1 MGYNFHV
8 MKQTV
13 IFLIVLI
20 FTVSMSFAQTNELIG
35 TVSSLHGKSLTNTHI
50 LDLNSR
56 KGTVTD
62 EFGKFVLSVS
72 DSGTVLRV
80 SHVGYRPEL
89 YKVAPVDTYYKSDLA
104 QRASITL
111 STESTLLSS
120 VMIKPQEKTVLDGRR
135 GVVLRDFSF
144 ADGNNLLLMAEDGI
158 RHLVLCNDRWQETS
172 RLEVGKL
179 GDRLYEDCLGNVHL
193 FGEDS
198 VYQIE
203 VNSNGIELVFA
214 SEQSYF
220 LEQLAHCSA
229 SSKSHIFFSS
239 YQKAGQEV
247 YHYGLNRETKEG
259 SILAR
264 VFNDEGLQD
273 IEDYFNDLP
282 YQRRFNSRFRRAGSS
297 YANERLAAMQTAS
310 CCLNGNTPIASGVMG
325 NCIDPITIYRY
336 RRGMQSSWSYRNTS
350 NFSGSLSDNFGGSQS
365 QYFQSVSN
373 RQLEQQNAMLNTW
386 SPSPRDRG
394 WINLLSQPTYSPLF
408 NLRDS
413 IYVFDHVL
421 GVCYVHNQEG
431 AQVRTFPI
439 EHQEIK
445 GWRNLL
451 VADANGQKL
460 YAHVKQRNKVYLME
474 IDLDGGQVLRSAL
487 LQDAAFADQ
496 LKVKDGYAY
505 YLKECRD
512 ILMSDRIMKVQL

>member
-1 MGYNFHV
+1 
-8 MKQTV
+8 MKQAA
-13 IFLIVLI
+13 IFLITLI
-20 FTVSMSFAQTNELIG
+20 FTVSMSSAQTNELVG
-35 TVSSLHGKSLTNTHI
+35 TVSSFHGKSLTNVHI

-72 DSGTVLRV
+72 DLGTVLRI

-89 YKVAPVDTYYKSDLA
+89 YEVAPIETYYKSELT

-135 GVVLRDFSF
+135 GIVLRDFSF

-158 RHLVLCNDRWQETS
+158 RLLVLCNERWEETS
-172 RLEVGKL
+172 RLEVGQL

-203 VNSNGIELVFA
+203 VNSKGIQLVFA

-247 YHYGLNRETKEG
+247 FHYGLNRETKEG
-259 SILAR
+259 LILAR
-264 VFNDEGLQD
+264 VFNDQGLQD

-282 YQRRFNSRFRRAGSS
+282 YQRLFNSRFRRAGSS
-297 YANERLAAMQTAS
+297 YANDRLATMQTVS
-310 CCLNGNTPIASGVMG
+310 CCLNGNRPIASGVMG
-325 NCIDPITIYRY
+325 NCIDPLTIYRY
-336 RRGMQSSWSYRNTS
+336 RRGMQNSWSYRNTA
-350 NFSGSLSDNFGGSQS
+350 NFSGSLSDNFGGPQS
-365 QYFQSVSN
+365 QYFHSVSN
-373 RQLEQQNAMLNTW
+373 RQLEQQNAMINTW

-394 WINLLSQPTYSPLF
+394 WM
-408 NLRDS
+408 
-413 IYVFDHVL
+413 
-421 GVCYVHNQEG
+421 GVCHVHNQEG

-439 EHQEIK
+439 EHQEIE

-474 IDLDGGQVLRSAL
+474 IDLDDGKVLRSAL
-487 LQDAAFADQ
+487 LQDAAFVDQ

-505 YLKECRD
+505 YLKEYRD
-512 ILMSDRIMKVQL
+512 ILMSDRMMKVQL

>member
-1 MGYNFHV
+1 MALVLLSFTC
-8 MKQTV
+8 QTG
-13 IFLIVLI
+13 
-20 FTVSMSFAQTNELIG
+20 FAQTNELVG
-35 TVSSLHGKSLTNTHI
+35 TVSSSNGKSLTNAHV

-62 EFGKFVLSVS
+62 ELGKFVLSVA
-72 DSGTVLRV
+72 DSGTVLRI
-80 SHVGYRPEL
+80 SHVGYQPQL
-89 YKVAPVDTYYKSDLA
+89 YVVAPIDTYYRSELA

-158 RHLVLCNDRWQETS
+158 RLLVLCNERWEEIS

-203 VNSNGIELVFA
+203 VNSEGINLVFA

-229 SSKSHIFFSS
+229 SSRSHIFFSS

-247 YHYGLNRETKEG
+247 FHYGLNRETKEG
-259 SILAR
+259 SILAH
-264 VFNDEGLQD
+264 VINDEGLLD
-273 IEDYFNDLP
+273 IEDYFNNLQ
-282 YQRRFNSRFRRAGSS
+282 YQRRSNSRFLRAGSS
-297 YANERLAAMQTAS
+297 YANDRLTAMQTAS
-310 CCLNGNTPIASGVMG
+310 CCLNGNVPIASGIMG

-336 RRGMQSSWSYRNTS
+336 RGGMQNSWSFRNTS
-350 NFSGSLSDNFGGSQS
+350 NVSGSLSDNFGGSQS
-365 QYFQSVSN
+365 QYFQSVAN
-373 RQLEQQNAMLNTW
+373 RQLEQQNAITNTW

-394 WINLLSQPTYSPLF
+394 WINLLTQPTYSPLF
-408 NLRDS
+408 DLRDS

-421 GVCYVHNQEG
+421 GVCHVHDQEG
-431 AQVRTFPI
+431 VKIRTFPI
-439 EHQEIK
+439 EHHEIK

-451 VADANGQKL
+451 VADANGQKI

-474 IDLDGGQVLRSAL
+474 IDLDNGSVLRSAL
-487 LQDAAFADQ
+487 LQDAAFVEH

-505 YLKECRD
+505 YLKGYRD
-512 ILMSDRIMKVQL
+512 IMMSDRIMKVQL